1 MENEKVKSAKM
12 KSAKVKGEGSYG
24 CIHKPSLKCKN
35 KRTTY
40 KNKVSKIL
48 PIKYAEKELK
58 EYDVLSEIDIKHN
71 YYLGNP
77 ILCEPANTEY
87 NEKSFKKCE
96 KSVDDKN
103 KSISDNY
110 LLIMKDGG
118 INIQLFA
125 DKMKKVSPSGE
136 SKQKMELF
144 WIEFH
149 RVLMG
154 IQLFLKKGYLHY
166 DMKPQN
172 IVYDETKNRINIIDF
187 GMMRKMSEVIK
198 SSNVSDNHLGVY
210 HWSYPFESNFINKE
224 DFDKFVK
231 STEEEKK
238 QVYNKITK
246 EFKMEKDSNFRNFLS
261 EMLINNPKP
270 VIMES
275 FYNYLEGYLKF
286 LQTEMKD
293 YNKFLKSSLDTI
305 DLYGTGIAIA
315 YVNNQTNHLV
325 DANFSKELRELS
337 FQMTAPILSER
348 LTISRAIESFENIL
362 TTHITEKNGVQFKKH
377 KLVKTPKKK
386 ASDVSTT
393 SV

>member
-1 MENEKVKSAKM
+1 MENEKE
-12 KSAKVKGEGSYG
+12 KSAKVIGEGSYG

-58 EYDVLSEIDIKHN
+58 EYDVLSEIDKKHN

-77 ILCEPANTEY
+77 ILCEPADTEY

-96 KSVDDKN
+96 KSVDEDN
-103 KSISDNY
+103 QNLSDND

-125 DKMKKVSPSGE
+125 DKMKKVSPSEE

-187 GMMRKMSEVIK
+187 GLMRKMSDVIK
-198 SSNVSDNHLGVY
+198 SSNDSENHLGVY
-210 HWSYPFESNFINKE
+210 HWSYPFESNFINKD

-238 QVYNKITK
+238 QIYNKITK
-246 EFKMEKDSNFRNFLS
+246 EFKTKDDSVFRNFLT
-261 EMLINNPKP
+261 EMLSNNPKT

-275 FYNYLEGYLKF
+275 FYNYLEGYLNF
-286 LQTEMKD
+286 LQTEMTD
-293 YNKFLKSSLDTI
+293 YNRLLKSSLETI
-305 DLYGTGIAIA
+305 DVYGTGIAIA

-337 FQMTAPILSER
+337 FQMTTPVLSER
-348 LTISRAIESFENIL
+348 LTISRAIDAFENIL
-362 TTHITEKNGVQFKKH
+362 NKYITEKNGVQFKKH
-377 KLVKTPKKK
+377 KLVKIPKKK
-386 ASDVSTT
+386 ASHVSTT